1 MSNARNLANFL
12 GTSTTVPTAK
22 LPTIPSSKLSL
33 VKGDMP
39 SGSLLNAAM
48 HSNMQQVNI
57 SGSTSYA
64 AAWTI
69 NYTPVS
75 SNSILYF
82 YVSTP
87 ALSES
92 SNRMDMKLNWRSGTD
107 TEYLTPMD
115 AASISGWNQFTI
127 FIPYQVGNSATTQGT
142 LTCTARSNNQGMCY
156 INYSYAGTR
165 IIVHEVAA

>member
-1 MSNARNLANFL
+1 M
-12 GTSTTVPTAK
+12 TSIVKVDAIQKVNGSTPTAAD
-22 LPTIPSSKLSL
+22 LGLNIT
-33 VKGDMP
+33 GT
-39 SGSLLNAAM
+39 LLNASM

-82 YVSTP
+82 LISTP

-92 SNRMDMKLNWRSGTD
+92 SNRMDLKLNWRGGTD
-107 TEYLTPMD
+107 SEYLTIMD
-115 AASISGWNQFTI
+115 AASLSGWNQFTMY
-127 FIPYQVGNSATTQGT
+127 IPYQVGNNATTQGT
-142 LTCTARSNNQGMCY
+142 LTCTARSNNEGTTY

-165 IIVHEVAA
+165 VVVYEVAA